1 MPEKRDYYDVLGLKK
16 GAGVDEVKSAYK
28 ELAKKYHPD
37 LNKEAGAEEKF
48 KELLEAYQ
56 VLSDPEKKAN
66 YDQFGHAAE
75 GFQGFQGFR
84 GAGARGFDFDF
95 GDIFENMGG
104 FSEFGFGDIFR
115 EAFGGRGA
123 RAAPSHGSNLRL
135 DLSISFEEAAFG
147 AEKTVHIERIESC
160 EQCNGKGGSGE
171 ETCSQCKGHGV
182 ITQSRRTMFGIF
194 STQSP
199 CGKCGGSGKTV
210 RNVCK
215 SCNGKGKIKIRK
227 EIKVKIPA
235 GVDSGNHLRLH
246 GQGNAGSRGGR
257 AGDLFVVI
265 LVEPHKVFKRDGVD
279 IFAEVPISFAE
290 AALGTK
296 LDVPTL
302 DGEAT
307 IKVPA
312 ATQTG
317 TIFRLKDKGVKELE
331 GSGFGDEYV
340 KVIVET
346 PRKMSGRQRELF
358 EEMVKE
364 ENLREE
370 RKGFFDRFGKNRK

>member
-1 MPEKRDYYDVLGLKK
+1 MSEKRDYYDVLGLKK
-16 GAGVDEVKSAYK
+16 GASTDEVKSAYK

-37 LNKEAGAEEKF
+37 LNREAGAEEKF

-66 YDQFGHAAE
+66 YDQYGHAAE

-104 FSEFGFGDIFR
+104 FGEFGFGDIFR
-115 EAFGGRGA
+115 EAFGGRGT
-123 RAAPSHGSNLRL
+123 RAAPSAGSNLRI
-135 DLSISFEEAAFG
+135 DLNISFEEAAFG
-147 AEKTVHIERIESC
+147 TEKTVHVERVETC
-160 EQCNGKGGSGE
+160 DACKGKGGSGE

-194 STQSP
+194 STQST
-199 CGKCGGSGKTV
+199 CGKCGGTGKV
-210 RNVCK
+210 WKNICK
-215 SCNGKGKIKIRK
+215 ACNGKGRVKVKK

-235 GVDSGNHLRLH
+235 GIDSGNHLRLH
-246 GQGNAGSRGGR
+246 GQGNGGSRGGR
-257 AGDLFVVI
+257 AGDLFVMI
-265 LVEPHKVFKRDGVD
+265 FVEPHEIFKRDGSD
-279 IFAEVPISFAE
+279 IYAEVPISFAE

-302 DGEAT
+302 KGEAT
-307 IKVPA
+307 INVPSG
-312 ATQTG
+312 TQTG
-317 TIFRLKDKGVKELE
+317 TIFRLRGKGIKEVE

-346 PRKMSGRQRELF
+346 PKKMSARERALF
-358 EEMVKE
+358 ESLASEEKMGKE
-364 ENLREE
+364 RN
-370 RKGFFDRFGKNRK
+370 GFFGRLKKKR